1 MTFWA
6 SLVAQLEK
14 NPTCNVGFDPW
25 VEKEKEKKKK
35 KTNTDKS
42 QINRKKIKID
52 SNQINGEGT

>member
-35 KTNTDKS
+35 RPTL
-42 QINRKKIKID
+42 INPRSIGKK
-52 SNQINGEGT
+52 

>member
-14 NPTCNVGFDPW
+14 NPTWNVGFDPW
-25 VEKEKEKKKK
+25 VEKEKEKK

-42 QINRKKIKID
+42 QINRKKIKTD
-52 SNQINGEGT
+52 LTKSMEREPE